1 MYKITL
7 IPQVGVNIEG
17 VGQVNFG
24 DSREKLFQ
32 TWGKN
37 EDQVN
42 DNRLRFKNYGC
53 FMDFKKSDDTFEA
66 IEFWNDGKENVSKVF
81 IYDAEVL
88 QTEASRIKAMLLEKN
103 NNETTQDGWY
113 VNIDVIYSG
122 GSQKNML
129 AYIEESKKEGQYE
142 GEAKEQMILD
152 LEKAK
157 YFTSFGIGYNGYC
170 KDGLAELDKILNG

>member
-24 DSREKLFQ
+24 DSREKLFH

-42 DNRLRFKNYGC
+42 DKRLRFKNYGC
-53 FMDFKKSDDTFEA
+53 FIDFKKSDDTFEA
-66 IEFWNDGKENVSKVF
+66 IEFWNDGKENVSQVF
-81 IYDAEVL
+81 IYNTEVL
-88 QTEASRIKAMLLEKN
+88 QTGAMDIRPMLQEKN
-103 NNETTQDGWY
+103 SNEPHQDGWF
-113 VNIDVIYSG
+113 VNIDVIFSG
-122 GSQKNML
+122 GSQKQML

-142 GEAKEQMILD
+142 GEAKEQMLLD

-157 YFTSFGIGYNGYC
+157 HFTSFGIGYNGYC
-170 KDGLAELDKILNG
+170 KDGLAELDKILNS